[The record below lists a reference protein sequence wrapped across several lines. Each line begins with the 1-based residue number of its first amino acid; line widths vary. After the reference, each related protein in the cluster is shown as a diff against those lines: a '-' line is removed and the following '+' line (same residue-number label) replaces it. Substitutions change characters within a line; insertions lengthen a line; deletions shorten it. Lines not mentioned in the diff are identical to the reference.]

1 MIKMLK
7 RLLKEVKEYKK
18 ASLLTPLLMIGEVLL
33 EIMIP
38 FLMSFII
45 DEGVEK
51 GNMQAVCLYGG
62 LMILAAF
69 GSLFCG
75 AMAGKLA
82 AYASNGF
89 AKNVRQS
96 LFHHIQTFSF
106 KNIDKFST
114 AGLITRLMSD
124 VTNVQNSYQM
134 LLRMCVRSPLTL
146 ICAMIMTFIINPKLA
161 TIFLYAAIFLG
172 IVMIIMTKF
181 AFPAFN
187 KMFDR
192 YDDLNA
198 SVQENITNMR
208 VVKAYVKEEDET
220 KKFHFASKQIYNLA
234 KKAEN
239 IMIFNMPIMQLTT
252 YACIICISWFGAQQI
267 VSETMTT
274 GELMSMLTYTTNILM
289 SLMMLSMIFVMLTM
303 SLASVRR
310 INEVLDEESDLNN
323 IENAITE
330 VKDGSIVFNN
340 VAFAY
345 NNKIDSEILKN
356 FNLEIHSG
364 ETIGILGATGSGKSS
379 FVQLIPRLYDVCE
392 GEILVG
398 GINVKNYDLKVLRDS
413 VSMVLQKNV
422 LFSGTIKE
430 NLRWGNKEASDEQ
443 LIQACKLA
451 QAHDFIMKFPNGYDT
466 YIEQGGSNVSGG
478 QRQRLC
484 IARAILKNPKILIL
498 DDSTSAV
505 DTKTDYHIRKA
516 FREDLQ
522 GMTKIIISQ
531 RISSLQ
537 DADRIL
543 VLDDGKIDAFD
554 THENLIMNNEIYKE
568 VYETQ
573 KQKEVE

>member
-1 MIKMLK
+1 MIKMVL
-7 RLLKEVKEYKK
+7 RLFKEVKEYKK
-18 ASLLTPLLMIGEVLL
+18 ASLLTPLLMVGEVLL

-45 DEGVEK
+45 DEGVNK
-51 GNMQAVCLYGG
+51 GNMQAVVMYGL
-62 LMILAAF
+62 LMLLAAF

-89 AKNVRQS
+89 AKNVRKS

-146 ICAMIMTFIINPKLA
+146 ICAMSMTFIINPSLA
-161 TIFLYAAIFLG
+161 TVFLYAALFLG
-172 IVMIIMTKF
+172 IVLVIITKL

-192 YDDLNA
+192 YDDMNA
-198 SVQENITNMR
+198 SIQENITNIR
-208 VVKAYVKEEDET
+208 VVKAYVKEDAET
-220 KKFHFASKQIYNLA
+220 KKFHFASNQIYKLA

-239 IMIFNMPIMQLTT
+239 IMVANMPIMQLTT
-252 YACIICISWFGAQQI
+252 YACIIVISWLGAKQI
-267 VSETMTT
+267 VSDTMTT

-303 SLASVRR
+303 SLASVKR
-310 INEVLDEESDLNN
+310 INEVLDEESDLQNK
-323 IENAITE
+323 EDPVMQ
-330 VKDGSIVFNN
+330 VKDGSIKFEN

-345 NNKIDSEILKN
+345 NVSVDSEIFKN
-356 FNLEIHSG
+356 FNLEIKSG
-364 ETIGILGATGSGKSS
+364 ETIGVLGSTGSGKTS
-379 FVQLIPRLYDVCE
+379 FVSLIPRLYDVNK
-392 GEILVG
+392 GNVYVG
-398 GINVKNYDLKVLRDS
+398 GVNVKDYDLATLRDN

-430 NLRWGNKEASDEQ
+430 NLRWGNKDASDEQ
-443 LIQACKLA
+443 LIEACKLA

-484 IARAILKNPKILIL
+484 IARAILKNPKVLIL

-505 DTKTDYHIRKA
+505 DTKTDFYIRKA
-516 FREDLQ
+516 FREDLK

-543 VLDDGKIDAFD
+543 VLDDGRIDAFD
-554 THENLIMNNEIYKE
+554 THENLVKTNAIYQE

-573 KQKEVE
+573 VKGDE